1 MGAHAPMLGVRVK
14 ARLIPEGKNAV
25 VELETGRV
33 SELLHKLGYS
43 FDDAVVIKNGR
54 PLLEEEEL
62 SDGDEVT
69 VIRTASGGWDL

>member
-1 MGAHAPMLGVRVK
+1 MGVHVPMLGVRVK
-14 ARLIPEGKNAV
+14 VRLIPEGKNAV
-25 VELETGRV
+25 VELETRRV

-43 FDDAVVIKNGR
+43 FDDAVVIKDGR

-69 VIRTASGGWDL
+69 VIRTASGG